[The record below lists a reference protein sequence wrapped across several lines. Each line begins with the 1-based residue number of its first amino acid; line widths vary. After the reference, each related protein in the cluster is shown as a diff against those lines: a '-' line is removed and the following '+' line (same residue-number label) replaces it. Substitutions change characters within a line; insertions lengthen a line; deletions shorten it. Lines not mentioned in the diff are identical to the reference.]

1 MASSGVTFIQSFVHI
16 SVLIQNFNV
25 GMHRHITYCTQ
36 SPIVLRLPWLALCS
50 RWNFVRDT
58 GEVHRIQT
66 IFTICLSTYLYL
78 RCNVYSYPV
87 KQTKIIFYQKND
99 NNRRY
104 PPFPLPVSTLY
115 TALSLDCQRQ
125 SSSLSAANRLSRSKI
140 SVSNGFPESKLTL
153 KFKTGGPELTATDAN
168 NRSLCCTNTF
178 LYLET
183 SV

>member
-1 MASSGVTFIQSFVHI
+1 MRPTVLSYLCTRSPFVPDMPRRAQSGRRTSFGI
-16 SVLIQNFNV
+16 RV
-25 GMHRHITYCTQ
+25 GLLESYI
-36 SPIVLRLPWLALCS
+36 
-50 RWNFVRDT
+50 D
-58 GEVHRIQT
+58 
-66 IFTICLSTYLYL
+66 FTISLCIYLYL
-78 RCNVYSYPV
+78 KYRVYSYPV